1 MDLIKKNIEKKR
13 EVYKLDDRYRKV
25 WYDVDMDRLDEHVSI
40 LEDIIPGYV
49 LDYGK
54 TENSMYIDYH
64 IVPGTPANTFA
75 HTPQFIRRIHD
86 FCHETLEQ
94 TLPYAHYD
102 WVLSNIMIDGENT
115 YLVDWDN
122 VGIYSPEEIYKKI
135 ESKIKVIA
143 VGDNFNDL
151 DMLRNCDI
159 PCLVFNDQF
168 KQDQINIDNL
178 IVSNKPS
185 PEGWADVIKTALV
198 KLDY

>member
-25 WYDVDMDRLDEHVSI
+25 WYDIDMDRLDEHVSI

-135 ESKIKVIA
+135 ES
-143 VGDNFNDL
+143 DL
-151 DMLRNCDI
+151 KSAFGGSYDPTSI
-159 PCLVFNDQF
+159 
-168 KQDQINIDNL
+168 
-178 IVSNKPS
+178 
-185 PEGWADVIKTALV
+185 
-198 KLDY
+198 